1 MYINDQ
7 DVVKELHDQTKF
19 DTYYYANKRWNYTTQ
34 HWNEIIEGFNP
45 VEFGERIIYTSDFET
60 ITSNDIVISTTMYD
74 LLKNINNQDVQNFI
88 MNNNSIFEQLI
99 EQENYQGKY
108 NLYNFNVIV
117 NKLEDINQYH
127 KNASQY
133 IVPKMDTYIFK

>member
-1 MYINDQ
+1 
-7 DVVKELHDQTKF
+7 
-19 DTYYYANKRWNYTTQ
+19 
-34 HWNEIIEGFNP
+34 
-45 VEFGERIIYTSDFET
+45 
-60 ITSNDIVISTTMYD
+60 
-74 LLKNINNQDVQNFI
+74 